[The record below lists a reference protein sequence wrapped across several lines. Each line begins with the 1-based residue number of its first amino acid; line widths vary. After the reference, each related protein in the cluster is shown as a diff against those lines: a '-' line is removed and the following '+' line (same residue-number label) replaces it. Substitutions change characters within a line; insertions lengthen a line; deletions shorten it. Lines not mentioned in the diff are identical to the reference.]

1 MSRLYYQELRQ
12 DTRQRK
18 AERRARNHELDLQRQ
33 AAKYAADQSKL
44 QAQQAAGSQRM
55 KNQSDIL
62 NSNMSNLA
70 AGQRF
75 DAEAERDQNRINDA
89 RRYQRDVQR
98 RLSAS
103 GQLAPGDV
111 PYAYGIN
118 PRASEQRRAADAQR
132 ERDALLFQQ
141 QTQGTDQQADIQY
154 ERDQQLAGIQAQQ
167 NQQQYGFQRQ
177 LTDQSAAIQ
186 SQRDFSQNQY
196 SQETLRLSSQLGI
209 SEAEAQALLREEA
222 AKNDYGRQSD
232 LSDRKFGQSQQLA
245 EQNFGQSLDLNDQ
258 RDFLQSQ
265 RQDQEF
271 DQQRGVMQEQA
282 GIQRASADRER
293 HNKRESEGYTYS
305 PEMQARK
312 EKLEASYATMQR
324 AASSGRYTPEQLKEN
339 FERLQEL
346 ESRIYLDVRP
356 SAETESMED
365 WRKKNTIENPDGSI
379 WKRGDMDYVPKQRTT
394 TSGGSSDSSGAS
406 EREYRQKAW
415 EAAGKQRAEDM
426 NNYYSSPDQNIE
438 MPGTQEEYY
447 ERSMRAVNPEPT
459 LGGVPDNEPNFGQR
473 SHVPYQAAENYGAN
487 PRAFEQRVIEQ
498 QRQQRQQQGQQQQRQ
513 NPWTKYLADPPEQPQ
528 ELGQLG
534 QPRSFKQESLRLSN
548 QGFRRVNQDKNQRT
562 RGDYEEAKAAYAIA
576 SQDEPSGTEA
586 KRKWQVANAYPHI
599 QASKLRLSTMG
610 ESELVQRAAKENPK
624 RTREL
629 VGRMK
634 RHENEVLSLL
644 QKSGL
649 RDNDITRKM
658 QNVISELKEIVASDD
673 LKKQEERDRDLR
685 SLSAP
690 PRDGIRMMP

>member
-1 MSRLYYQELRQ
+1 M
-12 DTRQRK
+12 
-18 AERRARNHELDLQRQ
+18 
-33 AAKYAADQSKL
+33 
-44 QAQQAAGSQRM
+44 
-55 KNQSDIL
+55 
-62 NSNMSNLA
+62 
-70 AGQRF
+70 
-75 DAEAERDQNRINDA
+75 
-89 RRYQRDVQR
+89 
-98 RLSAS
+98 
-103 GQLAPGDV
+103 
-111 PYAYGIN
+111 
-118 PRASEQRRAADAQR
+118 
-132 ERDALLFQQ
+132 FQQ

-438 MPGTQEEYY
+438 MPGTQLEYY

-473 SHVPYQAAENYGAN
+473 SHVPYESAGDYGAN
-487 PRAFEQRVIEQ
+487 PRPFEQRVNELQKKRRGQAEGMGSRQGARPWSRSIQDIGQGEAEIRQRAINTLEQ
-498 QRQQRQQQGQQQQRQ
+498 RPVSNDPTDRYKIGTLPDTNAPKTKRGVQIAEAREEIAAREQDLKDIPFHPIVVEAMLTDPARVRKLVAKQQGLVRAMIKQMKADGTQ
-513 NPWTKYLADPPEQPQ
+513 NENDLRKFQAVIG
-528 ELGQLG
+528 ELQSIVERGKIEGRINGQL
-534 QPRSFKQESLRLSN
+534 
-548 QGFRRVNQDKNQRT
+548 
-562 RGDYEEAKAAYAIA
+562 
-576 SQDEPSGTEA
+576 
-586 KRKWQVANAYPHI
+586 
-599 QASKLRLSTMG
+599 
-610 ESELVQRAAKENPK
+610 NPK
-624 RTREL
+624 Q
-629 VGRMK
+629 
-634 RHENEVLSLL
+634 SY
-644 QKSGL
+644 
-649 RDNDITRKM
+649 
-658 QNVISELKEIVASDD
+658 
-673 LKKQEERDRDLR
+673 
-685 SLSAP
+685 
-690 PRDGIRMMP
+690 DGGF